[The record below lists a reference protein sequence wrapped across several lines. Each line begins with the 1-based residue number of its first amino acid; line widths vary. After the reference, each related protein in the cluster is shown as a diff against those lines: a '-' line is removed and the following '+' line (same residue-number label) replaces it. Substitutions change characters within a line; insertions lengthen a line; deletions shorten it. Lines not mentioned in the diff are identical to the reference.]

1 MTTLTRLHAAAAA
14 AAVVADDGET
24 ASVSPASSCWSW
36 RTPCVVPAAALGQIV
51 RPERVHA
58 RQ

>member
-1 MTTLTRLHAAAAA
+1 MMRHAAAAA
-14 AAVVADDGET
+14 AVDVDDET

-36 RTPCVVPAAALGQIV
+36 RIPCAVPVAAPGQIV

-58 RQ
+58 KP